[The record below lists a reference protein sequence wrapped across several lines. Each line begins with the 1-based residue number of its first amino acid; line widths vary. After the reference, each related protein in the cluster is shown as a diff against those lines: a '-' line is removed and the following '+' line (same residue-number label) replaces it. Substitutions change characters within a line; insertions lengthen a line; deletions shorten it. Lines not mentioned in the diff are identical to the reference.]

1 MIRVVVGRGRYSRQ
15 VRVPFWAFALAG
27 AAVVLASLLVLAF
40 IASLAIFIIPACL
53 IGAGAAHWLG
63 RSSKSARE
71 PIFTRN
77 RHPYDPNVIEGE
89 YRVLDERR
97 R

>member
-1 MIRVVVGRGRYSRQ
+1 MIRVVVGHGRFMRQ
-15 VRVPFWAFALAG
+15 MRVPFWALALVGG
-27 AAVVLASLLVLAF
+27 AVALLGFLLLAF
-40 IASLAIFIIPACL
+40 VASLAIFIIPACL

-63 RSSKSARE
+63 RSGNSARE

-77 RHPYDPNVIEGE
+77 RWPPDPNVIEGE